1 MIRRQEGKV
10 SKLNCNVPVAL
21 LLLMA
26 ATAAHAQGGGCVDS
40 PENPTV
46 VFGLIAA
53 AASVLLVRLRSRN
66 DLRNK

>member
-10 SKLNCNVPVAL
+10 SKLNFSIPAAL

-26 ATAAHAQGGGCVDS
+26 TSAHAQNGCVDS

-53 AASVLLVRLRSRN
+53 AASILLLRLRSRSGF
-66 DLRNK
+66 RNK